1 MPVIEVPASQ
11 INDWDTFHDTFAQ
24 TLGFPDFYGR
34 NMNAWIDCLTYAD
47 EDDGMR
53 AIAAEPGEVLTLQLQ
68 DCRELRSR
76 CPEIYE
82 ALIEL
87 RRLRELA
94 AHRKRLAIHP
104 RALLPLNRLTRRPD
118 SMTAPPSCSLCTIC
132 PSGAPAA
139 SPPY

>member
-53 AIAAEPGEVLTLQLQ
+53 AITAGQGRSSRSSSRTAASSV
-68 DCRELRSR
+68 
-76 CPEIYE
+76 
-82 ALIEL
+82 
-87 RRLRELA
+87 
-94 AHRKRLAIHP
+94 
-104 RALLPLNRLTRRPD
+104 
-118 SMTAPPSCSLCTIC
+118 
-132 PSGAPAA
+132 PAA
-139 SPPY
+139 PRSTKP